1 MAVSLEINLLHQAIT
16 APINLLKQAKQ
27 RHQPA
32 REPPQGAV
40 WWWWRP
46 TLSLVKIGQKQPC
59 FGRFWMVF
67 SARYAASGGRWR
79 GIPSSI
85 QPATSRSSGAGQT
98 AAPG

>member
-59 FGRFWMVF
+59 FWPFLVVF
-67 SARYAASGGRWR
+67 SVLYAASGGRWR
-79 GIPSSI
+79 GIPASI
-85 QPATSRSSGAGQT
+85 HPATSRLSDAGQT